1 MRSAE
6 LFIAIVVAVAA
17 PAGAQ
22 PPEILFD
29 NYLEAVRAYQ
39 HGTFDSRS
47 SSIAELSKA
56 DFSKIRSF
64 LTKQEPRAIQA
75 AALVHTEIALTAT
88 DNARVDLQLA
98 MAEAALRL
106 LPKDVVPGPSFT
118 ANWYR
123 VVPTIYLARRD
134 PEPARPFIER
144 ALRASPDDPRL
155 HLLSGIA
162 HETTAQLHA
171 INCVDQGCL
180 TRQRRLD
187 LLKWTGFAAAE
198 YRRTLQLDPR
208 LAEAQLRLGRVM
220 TMSGDAREA
229 RSVLNEA
236 SLNASDMSGRYL
248 ATLFLASIATDSGGL
263 PTARSL
269 YEDATRLCSSCQAAS
284 VGRGFIEAMIGGNAA
299 GSIVERFFENE
310 TAAASDPWIV
320 YQFPPLDS
328 TTLDALR
335 AEVRQ

>member
-64 LTKQEPRAIQA
+64 LTKHEPRAIQA

-123 VVPTIYLARRD
+123 VVPTI
-134 PEPARPFIER
+134 
-144 ALRASPDDPRL
+144 
-155 HLLSGIA
+155 
-162 HETTAQLHA
+162 
-171 INCVDQGCL
+171 
-180 TRQRRLD
+180 
-187 LLKWTGFAAAE
+187 
-198 YRRTLQLDPR
+198 
-208 LAEAQLRLGRVM
+208 
-220 TMSGDAREA
+220 
-229 RSVLNEA
+229 
-236 SLNASDMSGRYL
+236 
-248 ATLFLASIATDSGGL
+248 
-263 PTARSL
+263 
-269 YEDATRLCSSCQAAS
+269 
-284 VGRGFIEAMIGGNAA
+284 
-299 GSIVERFFENE
+299 
-310 TAAASDPWIV
+310 
-320 YQFPPLDS
+320 
-328 TTLDALR
+328 
-335 AEVRQ
+335 